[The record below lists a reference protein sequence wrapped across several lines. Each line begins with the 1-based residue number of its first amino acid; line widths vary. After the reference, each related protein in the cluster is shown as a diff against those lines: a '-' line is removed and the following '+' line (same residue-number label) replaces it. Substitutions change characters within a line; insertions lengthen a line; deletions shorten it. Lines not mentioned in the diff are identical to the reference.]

1 MMQIAL
7 NTLGGLA
14 LFMLAMMMMTE
25 GLKVFAGGSLK
36 QLLNRYT
43 STPLRGVLAGVLVT
57 GLVQSSGAV
66 TVATIGFVNAG
77 VFTLAQALTVVF
89 GTNIGTTV
97 TGWLVSLVG
106 FGFKIEN
113 FALPILALGVAL
125 RLGVADKRLRGLG
138 EALAGFGLFFLGLSI
153 LKDGFGGLAQ
163 SYSTALMDG
172 ERGGTLLFLILGF
185 VATVLT
191 QSSSASIAIV
201 LTAVSGGVVGM
212 YPAAVAIIGA
222 NLGSTSTAAMAVLR
236 ATPNAKRLAL
246 GHILFNLITGVV
258 ALALLPLLMWG
269 IHLLADGL
277 QLEGSPAAV
286 LALFHTVFNVLG
298 VLLMLPA
305 AGLLTRWLQRLF
317 RSQEEEAG
325 RPRHLDA
332 TLTAT
337 PDLAESALA
346 AELARLRLMANQ
358 TVYDALLRPEQPA
371 ALVEQQAAAMRT
383 LVAAI
388 TDFISKV
395 RAESMSR
402 EVGESLAR
410 DLRIARYLDEAA
422 RLSGNAVELR
432 REMTTISDRPVI
444 DILQQLIA
452 RVKICC
458 ELTGRDED
466 LAGADGHRQQAL
478 DGFQEAYQQAKGEIL
493 AAAVARRLPVAQAE
507 QLLGV
512 LSTTR
517 RMVEQ
522 LVKADRLLRNPA
534 RAQAI
539 EAQSEEDSSA
549 E

>member
-1 MMQIAL
+1 MMQIAM

-25 GLKVFAGGSLK
+25 GLKVFAGGGLK

-43 STPLRGVLAGVLVT
+43 STPMRGVMAGVLVT

-97 TGWLVSLVG
+97 TAWLVSLVG

-113 FALPILALGVAL
+113 FALPILALGVLL
-125 RLGVADKRLRGLG
+125 RLGLFDRRLRGLG
-138 EALAGFGLFFLGLSI
+138 EALAGFGLFFLGLAI

-163 SYSTALMDG
+163 SYSATLMDG

-277 QLEGSPAAV
+277 ELEGSPAAV

-325 RPRHLDA
+325 RPRHLDT

-346 AELARLRLMANQ
+346 AELARLRLMASQ
-358 TVYDALLRPEQPA
+358 MVHDALMRPEQPA

-432 REMTTISDRPVI
+432 RQMAISSDRQVV
-444 DILQQLIA
+444 DRLEHLIA
-452 RVKICC
+452 AVKFCC
-458 ELTGRDED
+458 DLTGRDEEFQGTD
-466 LAGADGHRQQAL
+466 AHRQQAL
-478 DGFQEAYQQAKGEIL
+478 ERFQGAYQQAKGEIL
-493 AAAVARRLPVAQAE
+493 AAAVARRLLVEQAD

-522 LVKADRLLRNPA
+522 LVKADRLLRDPA
-534 RAQAI
+534 RAQVI
-539 EAQSEEDSSA
+539 EAQSEEASSP

>member
-1 MMQIAL
+1 
-7 NTLGGLA
+7 LA
-14 LFMLAMMMMTE
+14 
-25 GLKVFAGGSLK
+25 
-36 QLLNRYT
+36 
-43 STPLRGVLAGVLVT
+43 
-57 GLVQSSGAV
+57 
-66 TVATIGFVNAG
+66 I
-77 VFTLAQALTVVF
+77 
-89 GTNIGTTV
+89 
-97 TGWLVSLVG
+97 
-106 FGFKIEN
+106 
-113 FALPILALGVAL
+113 
-125 RLGVADKRLRGLG
+125 
-138 EALAGFGLFFLGLSI
+138 
-153 LKDGFGGLAQ
+153 
-163 SYSTALMDG
+163 
-172 ERGGTLLFLILGF
+172 GF

-201 LTAVSGGVVGM
+201 LTAVSGGVLGM

-277 QLEGSPAAV
+277 ELEGSPAAV

-298 VLLMLPA
+298 VLLMLPM

-325 RPRHLDA
+325 RPLHLDT

-358 TVYDALLRPEQPA
+358 MVHDALLRPEQPA

-432 REMTTISDRPVI
+432 REIATSRDGQIV
-444 DILQQLIA
+444 DILEHLIA
-452 RVKICC
+452 TVKTCC
-458 ELTGRDED
+458 DLTGRDEEFS
-466 LAGADGHRQQAL
+466 GADGHRQQAL
-478 DGFQEAYQQAKGEIL
+478 DDFQNAYQQAKGEIL
-493 AAAVARRLPVAQAE
+493 VAAVARRLPVEQAE

-534 RAQAI
+534 RAQFI
-539 EAQSEEDSSA
+539 EAQSEENPSP